1 LFVLMLVYTC
11 SH

>member
-1 LFVLMLVYTC
+1 VYTC